1 MPEVVEWTSSLPQ
14 GFRGP
19 EGSGDVCLGS
29 LGSFFWRAAED
40 QVAEEGAREG
50 ATGAVGGSGEDAF
63 AGDPKRLTCGGEEEE
78 VVGRIE
84 VAAGDEDVQSAATEL
99 LESCCGRGD
108 LVAVWNG
115 FTEEG
120 GQLLAVGCDDGYVW
134 KQMFAEVW
142 EGVGRE
148 EVAAGAGAEHGVEND
163 GKRWMGD
170 AELGEELGDG
180 GNDVGVAQHADLD
193 AGDRE
198 VTIEGAEG
206 LADGVGGDGRC
217 AVDADGVLDGVG
229 GDAGCAEEA
238 VGSEDEQVRRDAGAG
253 GGVVAGDGED
263 GLHGAVGSGS
273 WGGVSAGYEAS
284 GLLRSFRIGHGRCV
298 LPREVWRGWVNLL
311 SGGGR
316 TEAAERLVVALDF
329 ASAEEALA
337 MVDLLAGRCRWF
349 KVGMELFYG
358 AAGSGVV
365 EELCRRGFSVF
376 LDLKLLDIPNTVA
389 GAVRSLAS
397 TGASLLTVHASG
409 GQAMLEAAAG
419 AAANLREA
427 PKLLGVT
434 VLTSMDEGQMRGV
447 GVAGSAAEQV
457 LRLGRLASGAGLE
470 GLVCSAEETRMLRAE
485 LGEEPMLV
493 VPGIR
498 AVETERGDQRRVA
511 TAREA
516 IGRGASMLVVG
527 RPITRAADPAGA
539 AELILGEMAAALPQ
553 WN

>member
-1 MPEVVEWTSSLPQ
+1 M
-14 GFRGP
+14 
-19 EGSGDVCLGS
+19 
-29 LGSFFWRAAED
+29 
-40 QVAEEGAREG
+40 
-50 ATGAVGGSGEDAF
+50 
-63 AGDPKRLTCGGEEEE
+63 
-78 VVGRIE
+78 E
-84 VAAGDEDVQSAATEL
+84 VAAGDEDVESAATEL
-99 LESCCGRGD
+99 LESSCGRGD

-115 FTEEG
+115 FTEKR
-120 GQLLAVGCDDGYVW
+120 GQFLAVRCDDGYVW

-142 EGVGRE
+142 EGIGRE
-148 EVAAGAGAEHGVEND
+148 EVAAGAGAEHRIEND
-163 GKRWMGD
+163 GKSWMGG

-180 GNDVGVAQHADLD
+180 GDYVGVAQHADLD

-217 AVDADGVLDGVG
+217 AVDADGVLDGMG
-229 GDAGCAEEA
+229 GDTGRAEEA
-238 VGSEDEQVRRDAGAG
+238 VGREDEEVRRDAGAG

-273 WGGVSAGYEAS
+273 GDLSAIYEAS

-298 LPREVWRGWVNLL
+298 LPGEVWEGMGEFLL

-329 ASAEEALA
+329 PSAEEALA
-337 MVDLLAGRCRWF
+337 MVDLLEGRCRWF

-358 AAGSGVV
+358 ATGPGVV

-397 TGASLLTVHASG
+397 TGASLLTVHAIG

-434 VLTSMDEGQMRGV
+434 VLTSMDEGQMQAV
-447 GVAGSAAEQV
+447 GVAGPPAEQV
-457 LRLGRLASGAGLE
+457 LRLGRLALGTGLE

-485 LGEEPMLV
+485 LGEGPMLV

-498 AVETERGDQRRVA
+498 AAEEERGDQRRVA

-516 IGRGASMLVVG
+516 MGRGASMLVVG
-527 RPITRAADPAGA
+527 RPITRAADPAAA
-539 AELILGEMAAALPQ
+539 AELILGEMAAAMPHRG
-553 WN
+553 